1 MKLLKSKL
9 EIIVLEEMS
18 IVYKEILKELKGNS
32 KEDLRS
38 EIQRLN
44 KIIKQLEDKIIYY
57 KEMNRSKCSSL
68 GMMDLQ
74 SYINL
79 QQQLEKAKSP

>member
-9 EIIVLEEMS
+9 ERIVLEEMS
-18 IVYKEILKELKGNS
+18 IVYKERLKELKSNS

-38 EIQRLN
+38 EIKRLN
-44 KIIKQLEDKIIYY
+44 KIIKQLEDKINYY
-57 KEMNRSKCSSL
+57 KQMNRSKCSSL

-79 QQQLEKAKSP
+79 QQQLEKAKNP

>member
-1 MKLLKSKL
+1 MKMFKSKL
-9 EIIVLEEMS
+9 ERIVLEEMS
-18 IVYKEILKELKGNS
+18 IVYKERLKELKSNS

-38 EIQRLN
+38 EIKRLN
-44 KIIKQLEDKIIYY
+44 KIIKQLEDKINYY
-57 KEMNRSKCSSL
+57 KQMNRSKCSSL

>member
-1 MKLLKSKL
+1 MKMFKSKL
-9 EIIVLEEMS
+9 EMIVLEEIS
-18 IVYKEILKELKGNS
+18 IVYKERLKELKSNS

>member
-1 MKLLKSKL
+1 MKMFKSKL
-9 EIIVLEEMS
+9 EMIVLEEIS
-18 IVYKEILKELKGNS
+18 IVYKERLKELKSNS

-38 EIQRLN
+38 EIQKLN
-44 KIIKQLEDKIIYY
+44 NIIKQLEDTISYY